1 MNKKMYYRL
10 ISFFMILIFV
20 LSFGSIDSR
29 AESSD
34 YTIVVNVT
42 QNVVTVYQ
50 GGQPVKAMTCS
61 TGTYTPRSGTYRTSD
76 KYTWHYLVGG
86 VSGQYCT
93 RITGQI
99 LFHSVPYTRF
109 GDNSS
114 LEYWEYDKLGTSA
127 SLGCVRLC
135 VEDAKWLYDNCARGT
150 SVTFVTDDTMPLG
163 KPSTYKVSSMPDE
176 FKGWDPTDPADNN
189 PWRIYADSACFDAR
203 YYADNN
209 PDVKAAFGY
218 DEKMLLNHWIRNG
231 IREGR
236 KASKEFD
243 VRYYKS
249 TYADLRAAFGDDNYA
264 YVRHYINNGKRE
276 KRKGSEN
283 NINESEVEDLIYNG
297 LSYVPIY
304 DYNYYIT
311 RYKDIYNA
319 FGDDKEAVFNHFI
332 NYGMKEGRQA
342 SENFNIKIYKNNYPD
357 LQKAFGDD
365 LKKYYIHYLTN
376 GIKEKRKATV
386 AIGTGTASN
395 ASATTVPTQT
405 QTTESTGKLTV
416 KDGID
421 YSPVYDY
428 DYYIAHNKDVY
439 NAFGDNQEAV
449 LNHFITYGMKEGR
462 IAKETFNVKV
472 YKENYVDLRN
482 AFGDNTKSY
491 YMHYI
496 THGINEYRKC
506 Y

>member
-163 KPSTYKVSSMPDE
+163 KPSTYKVSSMPDAI
-176 FKGWDPTDPADNN
+176 KGWDPTDPSDNN
-189 PWRIYADSACFDAR
+189 PWKIYTNSICFDAR

-209 PDVKAAFGY
+209 PDLKAAFGY
-218 DEKMLLNHWIRNG
+218 DEVSLLTHWIYNG
-231 IREGR
+231 ISEGR
-236 KASKEFD
+236 RASKEFD
-243 VRYYKS
+243 LTYYKNS
-249 TYADLRAAFGDDNYA
+249 YADLRAAFGDDNLA
-264 YVRHYINNGKRE
+264 YMIHYINCGKSE
-276 KRKGSEN
+276 GRKASEN
-283 NINESEVEDLIYNG
+283 YVDDSEVDEIIYNG
-297 LSYVPIY
+297 LSCAPIY
-304 DYNYYIT
+304 DYDYYIAHNA
-311 RYKDIYNA
+311 DIYNA
-319 FGDDKEAVFNHFI
+319 FGNDKQAAFNHFI
-332 NYGMKEGRQA
+332 TYGMSEGRQA
-342 SENFNIKIYKNNYPD
+342 SENFNVQVYKNNYGD
-357 LQKAFGDD
+357 LQNAFGND
-365 LKKYYIHYLTN
+365 LKSYYIHYLTD
-376 GIKEKRKATV
+376 GIKEGRNAGGTARASSGGGSTGQQANIKAT
-386 AIGTGTASN
+386 S
-395 ASATTVPTQT
+395 
-405 QTTESTGKLTV
+405 
-416 KDGID
+416 KDGIN
-421 YSPVYDY
+421 YSDVYDY
-428 DYYIAHNKDVY
+428 DYYIANNPDVY
-439 NAFGDNQEAV
+439 NAFGDDSEAV
-449 LNHFITYGMKEGR
+449 LNHFIVYGMSEGR
-462 IAKETFNVKV
+462 TAKSTFNVNV
-472 YKENYVDLRN
+472 YKSLYGDLRD
-482 AFGDNTKSY
+482 AFGDDTKSY
-491 YMHYI
+491 YLHYI
-496 THGINEYRKC
+496 TYGKNEGRQC